1 MGNKGR
7 GEDKKGRRVRVSD
20 CVGEENK
27 SREGNIGREEREVGV
42 SDCGG
47 EEGNKCRE
55 ERGMENG
62 EREK

>member
-7 GEDKKGRRVRVSD
+7 GDNKKGRRVRVSD

-27 SREGNIGREEREVGV
+27 
-42 SDCGG
+42 
-47 EEGNKCRE
+47 CRE